1 MPRYWKGSIK
11 LNNYLLKE
19 ILDEALDLKNL
30 IQKHKIDIKQN
41 NLSDDQSISHI
52 ENMLKISSI
61 IYAKLSYLNKL

>member
-1 MPRYWKGSIK
+1 M
-11 LNNYLLKE
+11 NNYLLKE
-19 ILDEALDLKNL
+19 ISDEALDLKKL
-30 IQKHKIDIKQN
+30 IQKHKIDIKEN